1 MDNEQLSTFSQ
12 SMSGQKQFDEA
23 MREINRR
30 IDQTK
35 EDGVYNYMTFEPREV
50 YHDKEHWQK
59 VRETLEARGLFVIMV
74 EPPVA
79 HRIYNFG
86 DDYLRNMR
94 VYWEDVP
101 AQRMD
106 RAAWRASGKA
116 MLDRLLSEI
125 DANLNDAMKYND
137 PFYEV
142 RGTHLGEDW
151 AIIKHVIDTYR
162 DRGYTVTM
170 AEPDERQLRKSPV
183 PNLRISWENMPSAK
197 RAKLAAMLKK

>member
-1 MDNEQLSTFSQ
+1 MDNEQLSTFSHA
-12 SMSGQKQFDEA
+12 MSGQKQFDEA

-30 IDQTK
+30 IDQAK
-35 EDGVYNYMTFEPREV
+35 ADGIYNYMTIEPREV

-59 VRETLEARGLFVIMV
+59 VREALEARGLFVIMI
-74 EPPVA
+74 EPPIA
-79 HRIYNFG
+79 NRIYNFG

-101 AQRMD
+101 ARRMD
-106 RAAWRASGKA
+106 RATWSASSNA

-125 DANLNDAMKYND
+125 DKNLDDAMKYNET
-137 PFYEV
+137 FYEV
-142 RGTHLGEDW
+142 RGKHLGEDL

-162 DRGYTVTM
+162 ARGYTVAM

-183 PNLRISWENMPSAK
+183 PNLRISWENMPAAK